1 LHGVKLRD
9 PLSGR
14 RGGGT
19 LDWRICVGYGA
30 LTMRR
35 RQVVTTIYTSG
46 DVVYGFGLSRPAEP
60 VCV

>member
-1 LHGVKLRD
+1 MRD